1 MLRSSAISLR
11 WQIPLLLLAFV
22 LTGMSLSLWHGLTR
36 MERQLWSDLRQQAQR
51 DLARLSVLAE
61 RTAANNDAM
70 FTELLVQAT
79 ADPRVT
85 HAVALDPQ
93 GRVWASTQQA
103 QRSHHGSELA
113 QVQLDWL
120 AQLRPGGDAQWL
132 ENRERHVLVIAQAF
146 PWNSKTP
153 ERGLQGAGYVQLSYD
168 LSQTIAQARYSTLAD
183 HFLDTGLF
191 LLVTLALCLM
201 LDRLVLHPLL
211 LLRQA
216 AEALG
221 SGQLGH
227 RVPRMRVRELQALG
241 QGFNHMAQELARQFH
256 QRENSEQRLRELI
269 AAAPDAILTVTPSGS
284 IESFN
289 LAAEQLFGYTAAQII
304 GQPLALLLPSGSVRS
319 HQQYLLDFAAEENT
333 SSRRMS
339 QDRVVK
345 GQHHKGHELLLEVG
359 ISRALLPGGEWRFT
373 AVARDVSERHRTDAE
388 LARYRFHLEELV
400 SERTEELARSR
411 DQAQAAT
418 RAKSEFL
425 ANMSHE
431 IRTPMNA
438 IIGLAHLSRRGAN
451 PQQRAWLDQLQG
463 AAQHLLAIL
472 NDILDFSKIEA
483 GKLQLAPQDF
493 KLAELLEHACQIAG
507 ERAANK
513 GVQLLRSLD
522 ERLPERLHGDDTR
535 LRQILLNLVGN
546 AVKFTETGRVQVRLK
561 WLERLASAPE
571 DTRIWL
577 RGEVEDSGIGISTEQ
592 QARLFQAFEQADG
605 STTRR
610 FGGTG
615 LGLAI
620 CQQLVELMGG
630 TLHVRSTLGQG
641 SCFWFDLPLDAAH
654 SAAQAFTPV
663 AAPALGHAAH
673 QACPA
678 ERIPAWAAGR
688 QVLLAEDNPLNQE
701 VNTQLL
707 KLLGLHVT
715 LAEDG
720 LQAVAQ
726 ASQQAFDI
734 ILMDMQ
740 MPHLDGLEASRQIRQ
755 LPAHA
760 STPILALTA
769 NAFEEDRQRCLQA
782 GMNDFLAKPVDPDA
796 LAQTLAYWLRTQPHP
811 APAVLAAAPAVL
823 AAAPAPAASA
833 AAALAHI
840 PGLDCAQGLRNTHG
854 NAVLYRRMLQL
865 FTEHHRP
872 DAQALRQAAQAMQ
885 AADASAPPPDAQA
898 LHQRL
903 HSLKGVAGTLGATA
917 LHAQLQ
923 ILNQPQRR
931 IEPAELEALCQ
942 NLEALLQA
950 IEQALKPTA
959 F

>member
-1 MLRSSAISLR
+1 MLRAPAISLR
-11 WQIPLLLLAFV
+11 WQIPLLLLAFI
-22 LTGMSLSLWHGLTR
+22 LAGMSLSLWHGLAR

-93 GRVWASTQQA
+93 GRVWVSTQQA
-103 QRSHHGSELA
+103 QRSRHGSELKE
-113 QVQLDWL
+113 VQLDWL

-132 ENRERHVLVIAQAF
+132 ENPERHVLVIAQAF
-146 PWNSKTP
+146 PWTSKTP
-153 ERGLQGAGYVQLSYD
+153 EQPSQSAGYVQLSYD

-216 AEALG
+216 AEELG

-269 AAAPDAILTVTPSGS
+269 SAAPDAILTVTPSGS

-289 LAAEQLFGYTAAQII
+289 LAAEQLFGYKAEQIV
-304 GQPLALLLPSGSVRS
+304 GRPLALLLPSGSVHS
-319 HQQYLLDFAAEENT
+319 HQQYLRDFTAEANT

-345 GQHHKGHELLLEVG
+345 GQHRDGHELLLEVG
-359 ISRALLPGGEWRFT
+359 ISRALLPGGEWRLT

-411 DQAQAAT
+411 DQAEAAT

-561 WLERLASAPE
+561 RLASAPE

-577 RGEVEDSGIGISTEQ
+577 RGEVEDSGIGISPEQ
-592 QARLFQAFEQADG
+592 QSRLFQAFEQADG

-620 CQQLVELMGG
+620 CQQLVGLMGG

-654 SAAQAFTPV
+654 SATAPLPPTAAQA
-663 AAPALGHAAH
+663 LGEGSPQDDSA
-673 QACPA
+673 QDPG
-678 ERIPAWAAGR
+678 AWAAGR

-707 KLLGLHVT
+707 QRLGLRVT

-726 ASQQAFDI
+726 ARQQAFDI

-740 MPHLDGLEASRQIRQ
+740 MPHMDGLEASRQIRQ

-811 APAVLAAAPAVL
+811 APAVLAAAPA
-823 AAAPAPAASA
+823 PAASA

-865 FTEHHRP
+865 FTEHHGS

-885 AADASAPPPDAQA
+885 AADASAPPPDTQA